1 MMRGWSPRPDS
12 PGYGSPSAGFRRI
25 PPDAVDLSC
34 IHLKA
39 TDVCRCP
46 NSNPDTCK
54 REDRKREGLLR
65 YAYIG
70 IPVLSQ

>member
-39 TDVCRCP
+39 NDVCRYP
-46 NSNPDTCK
+46 NSNPNTRK

-65 YAYIG
+65 YTYIRILVVG
-70 IPVLSQ
+70 Q